1 MVSRIDHKIV
11 NGQLGRTVYTE
22 ARGHDAQA
30 PVAEFGEKITVHD
43 VEGKRSN
50 SGPKVDARLHD
61 GIRLGLRMKSD
72 ESIIGTP
79 NGVIKA
85 KTARRLPVDQRWRTE
100 EVLSKRG
107 IPSNPVPSTGK
118 DNIPT
123 EVKGTKHAERGEDEH
138 APARKHKKCDVRTTV
153 VALEPTVRR
162 MYVTRTHTRECPT
175 CKGIE
180 SDRST
185 RRIEERGTEARSA
198 P

>member
-1 MVSRIDHKIV
+1 MTHKL
-11 NGQLGRTVYTE
+11 QWQSLERKSLYMTSKSTS
-22 ARGHDAQA
+22 
-30 PVAEFGEKITVHD
+30 K
-43 VEGKRSN
+43 
-50 SGPKVDARLHD
+50 SGPKVDAKLHD
-61 GIRLGLRMKSD
+61 GIWLGLRVKSD

-85 KTARRLPVDQRWRTE
+85 KTVRRLPVDQRWRTE

-118 DNIPT
+118 DHIPT

-138 APARKHKKCDVRTTV
+138 APARKHKKCDVRPTV
-153 VALEPTVRR
+153 AALEPTVRR